1 MNKIE
6 KGGVVM
12 KIAMLVFILS
22 GCLVSALFSQTTH
35 EVNLAGYNNVPPV
48 QTAAMGT
55 IEVTA
60 DGDSLFISGSFEN
73 LRGRYWAAYIHYGE
87 EGKNG
92 NRIIQLRA
100 DLNNEGNRGEIS
112 IEKNRFELRPAVRE
126 ALREGKL
133 YIQISSDRN
142 QDGEIR
148 GQIPGM

>member
-1 MNKIE
+1 MNKIDN
-6 KGGVVM
+6 GGVVM
-12 KIAMLVFILS
+12 KIVMLVFILS
-22 GCLVSALFSQTTH
+22 GCLVFELFSQTTF

-48 QTAAMGT
+48 HTAAMGT
-55 IEVTA
+55 LEVTA
-60 DGDSLFISGSFEN
+60 DGDSLFVSGSFEN
-73 LRGRYWAAYIHYGE
+73 LSGQYWAAYIHYGE

-100 DLNNEGNRGEIS
+100 DLNNDGNKGVIS

-133 YIQISSDRN
+133 YIQISSNRN

-148 GQIPGM
+148 GQIPSM